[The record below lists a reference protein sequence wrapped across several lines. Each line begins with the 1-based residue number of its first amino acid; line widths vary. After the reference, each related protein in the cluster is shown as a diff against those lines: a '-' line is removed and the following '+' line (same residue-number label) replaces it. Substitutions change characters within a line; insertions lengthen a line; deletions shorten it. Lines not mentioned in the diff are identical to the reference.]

1 MCIAWYQSTTQTIK
15 ENPLMT
21 NCFDYKNSKQ
31 KDGVV
36 IVSWIEKR
44 PKENINRIATSTQE
58 VHYKTVFRKSL

>member
-1 MCIAWYQSTTQTIK
+1 
-15 ENPLMT
+15 MT

-44 PKENINRIATSTQE
+44 PKEIINRIATSTQE